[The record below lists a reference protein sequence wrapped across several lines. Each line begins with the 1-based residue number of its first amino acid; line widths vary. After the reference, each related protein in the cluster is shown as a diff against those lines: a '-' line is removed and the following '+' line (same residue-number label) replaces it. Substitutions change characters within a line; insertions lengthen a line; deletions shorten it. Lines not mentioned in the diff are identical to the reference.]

1 MANDQMNKAI
11 DEASREID
19 HELRKF
25 GAALKEGLTDPE
37 HMLSIDEI
45 EKALKA
51 VQATTNQLYS
61 EMTGKMLDNVE
72 EGRLIKL
79 KKGNTDPKG

>member
-1 MANDQMNKAI
+1 MAKDQMNKVI

-25 GAALKEGLTDPE
+25 GEALKEGLENPDQ
-37 HMLSIDEI
+37 MLSIDEI

-51 VQATTNQLYS
+51 VQSTTNQLYS
-61 EMTGKMLDNVE
+61 EMAGRMLDNVQE
-72 EGRLIKL
+72 SNLIKL
-79 KKGNTDPKG
+79 KKANTNQKG

>member
-61 EMTGKMLDNVE
+61 EMTGRMLDNVE
-72 EGRLIKL
+72 EGMLIKL
-79 KKGNTDPKG
+79 KKENTDPKG